1 MNAGKKTLNALTLE
15 HVHNMS
21 CFIPVGLLM
30 EYAKIRPVQKAGV
43 LNLKL
48 MIGENGYDLTSVLKV
63 KAPASG
69 PDIQWDMS
77 FKLKQA
83 EGGAGID
90 QKDWDNMLDG
100 IVLKMPEMLKEADLA
115 FLYGVIDGAHRLW
128 ALFALVEDPDFPS
141 YTLQFLVPCQVMK
154 NSIPEELALA
164 IASRKFVLTAAHT
177 RDTYSLYGL
186 FLL

>member
-1 MNAGKKTLNALTLE
+1 MAGMNAGKKTLNALTLE
-15 HVHNMS
+15 HVHNIS

-43 LNLKL
+43 SNLKM
-48 MIGENGYDLTSVLKV
+48 MIGENGYDLTSVIKV
-63 KAPASG
+63 RAPASG

-77 FKLKQA
+77 FKKKQA
-83 EGGAGID
+83 QGGAGIE
-90 QKDWDNMLDG
+90 QKDWEKLLDG
-100 IVLKMPEMLKEADLA
+100 RDLKMPDERTEEDVA

-128 ALFALVEDPDFPS
+128 ALFELVMDPDFPG

-154 NSIPEELALA
+154 HSIPEELALA

-177 RDTYSLYGL
+177 RDS
-186 FLL
+186 

>member
-1 MNAGKKTLNALTLE
+1 MSAGKKTLNALTLE
-15 HVHNMS
+15 HVHTIS
-21 CFIPVGLLM
+21 CFLPIGLLM

-63 KAPASG
+63 RAPASG

-77 FKLKQA
+77 YKLKQA
-83 EGGAGID
+83 QGG
-90 QKDWDNMLDG
+90 DG
-100 IVLKMPEMLKEADLA
+100 IEEKEWETLLGGRELKMPLLLTAADLA

-128 ALFALVEDPDFPS
+128 ALFALVEDPAFPG

-154 NSIPEELALA
+154 NSIPEELSLA
-164 IASRKFVLTAAHT
+164 IASRKFVVILN
-177 RDTYSLYGL
+177 LQE
-186 FLL
+186 

>member
-1 MNAGKKTLNALTLE
+1 MAGMKVGKKTLNAMTLE
-15 HVHNMS
+15 HVHNIS

-48 MIGENGYDLTSVLKV
+48 MIGENGYDLTSVIKV
-63 KAPASG
+63 RAPASG

-77 FKLKQA
+77 FKKKQA
-83 EGGAGID
+83 QGGGGID
-90 QKDWDNMLDG
+90 QKDWDKMLDG

-128 ALFALVEDPDFPS
+128 ALFALVMDPDFPS

-154 NSIPEELALA
+154 HTIPEELALA
-164 IASRKFVLTAAHT
+164 IASRKFVVTAAHT
-177 RDTYSLYGL
+177 RDS
-186 FLL
+186 

>member
-1 MNAGKKTLNALTLE
+1 MSAVKKTLNALTLE
-15 HVHNMS
+15 HVHTIS
-21 CFIPVGLLM
+21 CFLPIGLLM

-48 MIGENGYDLTSVLKV
+48 MIGENGYDLTSVIKV
-63 KAPASG
+63 RAPASG

-77 FKLKQA
+77 FKKKQA
-83 EGGAGID
+83 EGGAGIE
-90 QKDWDNMLDG
+90 QKDWENLLDG
-100 IVLKMPEMLKEADLA
+100 RDLKMPEMLKEADLA

-128 ALFALVEDPDFPS
+128 ALFALVEDPLFPG

-154 NSIPEELALA
+154 HTIPEELALA
-164 IASRKFVLTAAHT
+164 IASRKFVVTAAHT